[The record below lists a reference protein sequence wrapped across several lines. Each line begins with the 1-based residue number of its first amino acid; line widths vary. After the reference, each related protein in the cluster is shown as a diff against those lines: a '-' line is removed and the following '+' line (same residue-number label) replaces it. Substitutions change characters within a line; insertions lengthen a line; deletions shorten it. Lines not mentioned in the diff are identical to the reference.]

1 MNSNN
6 NNMENVSVEKS
17 KKTTKKMNIVR
28 SGDTYKFINSAEII
42 NEIPKGSYIY
52 EISMFGPYL
61 NKVEDIELPSKI
73 YPNDKVFIEH
83 VLKTWHSDNES
94 MGMLLT
100 GKKGLGK
107 SFTANYI
114 CSILELPV
122 IKVTRSVNKNEGLF
136 DFLNDIKQPH
146 IVFIDEFEKIFS
158 NVTNTESNNLN
169 QDAFLS
175 FLDGSNSSNTKRLFI
190 ITSNARVN
198 EFFLNRPSR
207 LKYVKEYNE
216 LDIDIAKEIILSKL
230 NNKDFMED
238 LISNL
243 DTTTAN
249 IDIVIKII
257 DEINLHNKP
266 FSEFKHFFNYKID
279 SVNYNINI
287 KSLNNPHEFLQQT
300 LFLDNISFI
309 RFKNKTII
317 NDYEFGEIT
326 INKKTYDVFF
336 DSSRLNETREHE
348 EMLSI
353 PLKLAHYNTEKEDYE
368 EAIPTTAIIKRQL
381 NTYAF

>member
-17 KKTTKKMNIVR
+17 KKTNKKMNIVR

-52 EISMFGPYL
+52 ETSMFGPYL

-146 IVFIDEFEKIFS
+146 IVFIDEFEKIFA
-158 NVTNTESNNLN
+158 NATNTESNNLN
-169 QDAFLS
+169 QDGFLS

-190 ITSNARVN
+190 ITSNSRVN

-216 LDIDIAKEIILSKL
+216 LDIDVAKEIILSKL

-238 LISNL
+238 LIANL

-257 DEINLHNKP
+257 DEVNLHNKP
-266 FSEFKHFFNYKID
+266 FSEFKDFFNYKIEH
-279 SVNYNINI
+279 NYYNIHI
-287 KSLNNPHEFLQQT
+287 KSLNDPSKFLENSLT
-300 LFLDNISFI
+300 IGNEIVI
-309 RFKNKTII
+309 RFKNKTIQYDFDLGEVIIDKKSYDLYFNFSKI
-317 NDYEFGEIT
+317 NDTKEYEG
-326 INKKTYDVFF
+326 
-336 DSSRLNETREHE
+336 
-348 EMLSI
+348 MLSI
-353 PLKLAHYNTEKEDYE
+353 PVKLKLYDHTKDEYIE
-368 EAIPTTAIIKRQL
+368 EILTTAIIKKQL